1 MPNVRWYRT
10 AKVTE
15 KQEEMKDYTNSQIS
29 QLIDDLVHNERDRQ
43 IMKRRFI
50 DGVVFEKLAEEFDL
64 STQRVKAIVYKNW
77 QRIVAHL

>member
-1 MPNVRWYRT
+1 MI
-10 AKVTE
+10 
-15 KQEEMKDYTNSQIS
+15 DYTNSKIS
-29 QLIDDLVHNERDRQ
+29 ELIDEYVHNERDRQ

-77 QRIVAHL
+77 QRIVAKM

>member
-1 MPNVRWYRT
+1 MI
-10 AKVTE
+10 
-15 KQEEMKDYTNSQIS
+15 DYTNSQIS
-29 QLIDDLVHNERDRQ
+29 ALIDEYVHNERDRQ

-77 QRIVAHL
+77 QRIVAKM

>member
-1 MPNVRWYRT
+1 MI
-10 AKVTE
+10 
-15 KQEEMKDYTNSQIS
+15 DYTNSQIEHM
-29 QLIDDLVHNERDRQ
+29 IDEYVHNERDRQ

-77 QRIVAHL
+77 QRIVAKM